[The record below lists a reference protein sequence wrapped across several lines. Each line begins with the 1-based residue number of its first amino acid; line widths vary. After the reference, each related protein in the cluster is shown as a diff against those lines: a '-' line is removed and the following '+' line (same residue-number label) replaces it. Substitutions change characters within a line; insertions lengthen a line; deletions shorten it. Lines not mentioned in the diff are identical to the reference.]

1 MPKLWRFRPHDA
13 ANVARLQ
20 SAAGVPA
27 VVAQLLLCR
36 GVHEPDD
43 ARTFLD
49 PKLTALRDPELLPG
63 IPAAV
68 ERIMAAIAAR
78 QRIVVYGDY
87 DVDGVAATSLLWQCL
102 KLLGADAG
110 YYVPSRLEEGYGLN
124 DDALALLAEQGA
136 KLIITVDCGIAAP
149 NEAET
154 ARRLGMDLVVTDHH
168 QFGERLP
175 EAAALVHP
183 ALPGTAYPFDG
194 LSGAGV
200 AFKLAWAL
208 CQRSSGAKRVSPVL
222 RDYLLR
228 AVALAALGTVADVV
242 PLIDENR
249 VLVRHGLESL
259 RERPSTGLERLLQV
273 AELATKP
280 RLTSE
285 DIAFSLAPRLNA
297 AGRLGQATLAVELLT
312 TDSTQRA
319 QALAEYINELNASR
333 QHLERS
339 VYALASKQIQD
350 EFDAEGD
357 SALVIAGRGWHA
369 GVIGIVAGRVVE
381 RFHRPAIMI
390 SLDELGVKP
399 GVGSGRSVPGFDL
412 HGALTACGH
421 HLVSFGGHAA
431 AAGLKIEESK
441 LDHFRADFCEHAASN
456 IQPHQREAE
465 LWIDAEA
472 PLSAFNVPT
481 VDQIERLAP
490 FGQGN
495 RRPVISATG
504 VRLTEPPTRMG
515 GGGRHLSLKLE
526 QHGVKMRAVAF
537 GHGDWADEL
546 AQIDGPLAVAFQPII
561 NDFRGQRKVELHL
574 SDWRAAEVPAT
585 TNGRASATSS

>member
-1 MPKLWRFRPHDA
+1 MPKRWRHRPHDA
-13 ANVARLQ
+13 AAVAHLQ
-20 SAAGVPA
+20 AAAGVPA

-36 GVHEPDD
+36 GVCQGDD

-63 IPAAV
+63 MAAAV
-68 ERIMAAIAAR
+68 ERITAAIAAR
-78 QRIVVYGDY
+78 ERIVVYGDY
-87 DVDGVAATSLLWQCL
+87 DVDGVSATAIVWQCL

-110 YYVPSRLEEGYGLN
+110 YYVPCRLEEGYGLN
-124 DDALALLAEQGA
+124 DEALASLAEQGA
-136 KLIITVDCGIAAP
+136 RLIITVDCGIAAP
-149 NEAET
+149 AEAET
-154 ARRLGMDLVVTDHH
+154 ARRLGLDLVVTDHH
-168 QFGERLP
+168 QFGARLP
-175 EAAALVHP
+175 DAAALVHP
-183 ALPGTAYPFDG
+183 GLPGGGYPFDG

-208 CQRSSGAKRVSPVL
+208 CQRASGAQRVSPAM
-222 RDYLLR
+222 REFLLG
-228 AVALAALGTVADVV
+228 AVSLAALGTVADVV
-242 PLIDENR
+242 PLLDENR

-259 RERPSTGLERLLQV
+259 RARPSIGLERLLQV

-280 RLTSE
+280 RFSSE

-312 TDSTQRA
+312 TDSPQRA
-319 QALAEYINELNASR
+319 QALAEYINELNSSR

-350 EFDAEGD
+350 EFDPDGD
-357 SALVIAGRGWHA
+357 AALVLAGRGWHA

-381 RFHRPAIMI
+381 RFHRPAILI
-390 SLDELGVKP
+390 SLDDLGVKP

-412 HGALTACGH
+412 HAALTACGD

-431 AAGLKIEESK
+431 AAGLKIEEHR
-441 LDHFRADFCEHAASN
+441 LEHFRADFCEHAATT
-456 IQPHQREAE
+456 IAPHEREAE

-472 PLSAFNVPT
+472 PLSSFNLNT

-490 FGQGN
+490 FGQAN

-504 VRLTEPPTRMG
+504 VRLAEPPSRIG

-526 QHGVKMRAVAF
+526 QHGVRLRAVAF

-546 AQIDGPLAVAFQPII
+546 AQIDGPLAVAFQPVV
-561 NDFRGQRKVELHL
+561 NDFRGQRRVELHL
-574 SDWRAAEVPAT
+574 SDWRAVDVPAT
-585 TNGRASATSS
+585 ANSAAAH